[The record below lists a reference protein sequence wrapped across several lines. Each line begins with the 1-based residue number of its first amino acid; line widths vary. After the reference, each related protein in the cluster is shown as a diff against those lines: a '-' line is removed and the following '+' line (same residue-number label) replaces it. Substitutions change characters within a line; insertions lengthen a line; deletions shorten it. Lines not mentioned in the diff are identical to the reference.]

1 MILLDASVLV
11 SAYRRKPPN
20 GKDSAAAIALRRMIG
35 AGMALGIPAIVLQE
49 VLAGVQNKTQFQEL
63 QSHLT
68 AFRILPATAEDHVQ
82 AAQLAAT
89 CSAKRI
95 AYTSSAALIVAQAKH
110 GGWRLCTLDGEL
122 MAVARLGGVVL
133 VGKGETASETRRG
146 G

>member
-1 MILLDASVLV
+1 MILLDTSVLV
-11 SAYRRKPPN
+11 AAYRRKPPQGN
-20 GKDSAAAIALRRMIG
+20 ESSAAIAMRRMIG

-68 AFRILPATAEDHVQ
+68 AFRILPATIEDHVQ
-82 AAQLAAT
+82 AAQLAPV

-95 AYTSSAALIVAQAKH
+95 AWTPLAALIVAQAKH
-110 GGWRLCTLDGEL
+110 GGWRLYTLDPDL
-122 MAVARLGGVVL
+122 AAVAKIGGVAL
-133 VGKGETASETRRG
+133 AGPRETASETRRG